1 MTPAVTTLA
10 NGLRIVSHAT
20 PGAETAAIGLY
31 ADTGSRFEAAPVN
44 GIAHLFEHMVFKGT
58 KTRSARAIAEQ
69 IEDVGGQLN
78 AYTARDMT
86 AFHARVLGEDV
97 PLAFELI
104 ADLVRAPRFDDD
116 DLVREKDVVLSE
128 LGEARDTPDD
138 IVFDHLQEAAYPD
151 QPLGRSILGSEETLA
166 TIEAADL
173 RGWLAAQFRGPA
185 CVLAAAGK
193 VDHQALVAMAERL
206 LGDLPDGAQPG
217 GEAASYAGGIR
228 HDRRKFEQT
237 HLTFGYEAA
246 AHRAPDYYPLTLFA
260 TAAGGGMSSR
270 LFQELREER
279 GLAYSVY
286 STMTSYADTGLFSVY
301 LAAANGNAARAGAL
315 GIQVLEECAQ
325 GLDAAELARAKA
337 QLKAGLLMSLEGCAG
352 QAEYI
357 ARQMLI
363 YGAPMAPSEVVARVD
378 ACTVDE
384 VRAAAQRM
392 LAGPVARAHVGA
404 IKLRAA

>member
-10 NGLRIVSHAT
+10 NGLRIVSQVT
-20 PGAETAAIGLY
+20 PGAETAALGLY
-31 ADTGSRFEAAPVN
+31 ADTGSRFESASVN

-58 KTRSARAIAEQ
+58 RTRSARAIAEQ

-86 AFHARVLGEDV
+86 AFHARVLGGDV

-104 ADLVRAPRFDDD
+104 ADLIRAPRFDDE
-116 DLVREKDVVLSE
+116 DLAREKDVVLSE

-138 IVFDHLQEAAYPD
+138 IVFDHLQEAAFPD
-151 QPLGRSILGSEETLA
+151 QPLGRSILGSEESLA
-166 TIEAADL
+166 AIGAADL
-173 RGWLAAQFRGPA
+173 RGWLEAQFRGPA

-193 VDHQALVAMAERL
+193 VDHDELVRMAESL
-206 LGDLPDGAQPG
+206 LGDLADGAQP
-217 GEAASYAGGIR
+217 ASERAIYAGGIR

-301 LAAANGNAARAGAL
+301 LATANSNAAHAGAL
-315 GIQVLEECAQ
+315 GIQVLGECAE
-325 GLDAAELARAKA
+325 GLDEAELARAKA
-337 QLKAGLLMSLEGCAG
+337 QLKAGLLMSLEGAAG

-363 YGAPMAPSEVVARVD
+363 HGAPVPPADVIAKID

-384 VRAAAQRM
+384 VRAAAERM
-392 LAGPVARAHVGA
+392 LAGPLARAHVGA
-404 IKLRAA
+404 IKLQAA

>member
-1 MTPAVTTLA
+1 
-10 NGLRIVSHAT
+10 
-20 PGAETAAIGLY
+20 
-31 ADTGSRFEAAPVN
+31 
-44 GIAHLFEHMVFKGT
+44 
-58 KTRSARAIAEQ
+58 
-69 IEDVGGQLN
+69 LN

-86 AFHARVLGEDV
+86 AFHARVLGDDV
-97 PLAFELI
+97 PLGLELI
-104 ADLVRAPRFDDD
+104 ADLIRAPRFDAD
-116 DLVREKDVVLSE
+116 DLAREKDVVLSE

-151 QPLGRSILGSEETLA
+151 QPLGRSILGSEESLA
-166 TIEAADL
+166 AIEPEHL
-173 RGWLAAQFRGPA
+173 RGWLDAQFHGPA

-193 VDHQALVAMAERL
+193 VDHDALVRMA
-206 LGDLPDGAQPG
+206 
-217 GEAASYAGGIR
+217 
-228 HDRRKFEQT
+228 T
-237 HLTFGYEAA
+237 HMTFAYEAA

-286 STMTSYADTGLFSVY
+286 STLTSYADTGLFSVY
-301 LAAANGNAARAGAL
+301 LAAANTNAARAGAL
-315 GIQVLEECAQ
+315 GIQVLGECAD
-325 GLDAAELARAKA
+325 GLDEAELARAKA

-363 YGAPMAPSEVVARVD
+363 HGTPVSPTDVLAKVD

-384 VRAAAQRM
+384 VRAAAKRM
-392 LAGPVARAHVGA
+392 LAGPIARAHVGA
-404 IKLRAA
+404 IKLQAA